1 MNPSLQPATPDLF
14 RGLWHNLHF
23 PQRPAFLFCDKDNGA
38 AVCGLQ
44 MKQCQDVKLRFD
56 ARDVVNHA

>member
-1 MNPSLQPATPDLF
+1 MMHEAAVPVSGD
-14 RGLWHNLHF
+14 RWYNLTF
-23 PQRPAFLFCDKDNGA
+23 PQRPAFLFCGKANGA

-44 MKQCQDVKLRFD
+44 LKQCQDVKLRFD